1 MRTLFIGALGGL
13 MLALASCAKDNATSP
28 QGDTGTMQ
36 VNMVDAPAGYDQV
49 NVVVDSVQAHIA
61 TADSMS
67 GWTTLSTTP
76 ATYNLLAYSN
86 GNFAVL
92 GSAVLPVGHY
102 TQMRL
107 YVGSGSNVVVDGST
121 KPLNIPSGVQS
132 GVKLNIDATIV
143 ADATYTLTL
152 DFDANQSVVT
162 SGNPVNPTYSLKPVI
177 RTSTAYTTG
186 FIAGAVLPLSAKPN
200 IWAYGGTSDTLST
213 TTDLAGAFKF
223 VYVSPGTYTV
233 SIAST
238 DTAYVDSTIVGVSVN
253 AFATANLG
261 TIVLRHK

>member
-1 MRTLFIGALGGL
+1 MRTRFIGVVGGL
-13 MLALASCAKDNATSP
+13 MLALTGCAKDNATSP
-28 QGDTGTMQ
+28 QSDTGSMQ

-61 TADSMS
+61 TADSTS
-67 GWTTLSTTP
+67 GWTTLSTSP

-92 GSAVLPVGHY
+92 GNARLPVGHY

-107 YVGSGSNVVVDGST
+107 YVGSGSTVVVDGQT

-143 ADATYTLTL
+143 ADATYALTL
-152 DFDANQSVVT
+152 DFDANQSVVK
-162 SGNPVNPTYSLKPVI
+162 SGNPANPTYSLKPVV

-200 IWAYGGTSDTLST
+200 IWAFSNTGDTLST
-213 TTDLAGAFKF
+213 STDIAGAFKF
-223 VYVSPGTYTV
+223 VYVTPGTYSV

-238 DTAYVDSTIVGVSVN
+238 DTAYFDSTIVGVSVN
-253 AFATANLG
+253 VFATANVG
-261 TIVLRHK
+261 TITLRHK